1 MIYSAQQDKFFAP
14 EFKSSYEAS
23 GTWPIDGVEVSPED
37 FKEFSATKDGHLRK
51 FENGEFSWVETAPS
65 LEELARAEKFWRD
78 EELKRADEELNK
90 VQDADPK
97 AVGTVA
103 QWREYRKLLR
113 ALPDTAGFPSLESR
127 PKSP

>member
-1 MIYSAQQDKFFAP
+1 MIYSAKEDKFYAL
-14 EFKSSYEAS
+14 EFQSSYEAS
-23 GTWPIDGVEVSPED
+23 GIWPDDGVDVSPEN
-37 FKEFSATKDGHLRK
+37 FKEFSAAKDGHFRK
-51 FENGEFSWVETAPS
+51 FENGVFSWVATPPN

-78 EELKRADEELNK
+78 GELKRADEELNK

-113 ALPDTAGFPSLESR
+113 ALPDAAGFPDPESR